1 MRRVLALLLIAAH
14 LAHLAAA
21 SAASL
26 SPVVIIPGDGGSQL
40 EARATNKPTPHFFC
54 ESSFDWSR
62 VWLSVTSLLPGAIDC
77 WADTVR
83 LAFNATTGA
92 FANSPGVEMRVPG
105 FGNTTTIEVL
115 DPSLASKTGY
125 FAVFV
130 ARLVAAGLV
139 RGVSVVG
146 APFDF
151 RLTPRSAPY
160 VASMVALI
168 EATAAANGDRPVV
181 LVSHSMGCKVAHEL
195 LTGQSAAWRARY
207 IKAWVPL
214 APALGGSNSIL
225 RLMAAGD
232 AEGLPVSALSVC
244 VCMGAARAFGCNVE
258 FLPRQHAACWFLA
271 SICSILIFV
280 SNLTNPTQTPQVR
293 TEQRSFETNAWLLPQ
308 PALWQ
313 GVPLV
318 STPKRNYTLD
328 QLGDFF
334 ADIGVR
340 LPASSD
346 DASAR
351 QPHSKHMP
359 TREFTLHHSPSHSRV
374 PHHPP
379 PHPSRSSRTDTPSGA
394 PCRRCAATS
403 CR

>member
-1 MRRVLALLLIAAH
+1 MRRALALALLLVLALHAH
-14 LAHLAAA
+14 LVVVVAAA
-21 SAASL
+21 AL

-40 EARATNKPTPHFFC
+40 EARATHKPTPHFYC
-54 ESSFDWSR
+54 ASSFDWSR
-62 VWLSVTSLLPGAIDC
+62 VWLSVTALLPGAIDC

-83 LAFNATTGA
+83 LAFNASTGA

-125 FAVFV
+125 FSVFV

-168 EATAAANGDRPVV
+168 EATAAANGGRTVV

-195 LTGQSAAWRARY
+195 LTGQSAAWKAQY

-244 VCMGAARAFGCNVE
+244 SHRRAFRCDVE
-258 FLPRQHAACWFLA
+258 FLLSSCFYW
-271 SICSILIFV
+271 SD
-280 SNLTNPTQTPQVR
+280 
-293 TEQRSFETNAWLLPQ
+293 FET
-308 PALWQ
+308 
-313 GVPLV
+313 
-318 STPKRNYTLD
+318 
-328 QLGDFF
+328 
-334 ADIGVR
+334 
-340 LPASSD
+340 
-346 DASAR
+346 
-351 QPHSKHMP
+351 
-359 TREFTLHHSPSHSRV
+359 
-374 PHHPP
+374 
-379 PHPSRSSRTDTPSGA
+379 
-394 PCRRCAATS
+394 
-403 CR
+403 